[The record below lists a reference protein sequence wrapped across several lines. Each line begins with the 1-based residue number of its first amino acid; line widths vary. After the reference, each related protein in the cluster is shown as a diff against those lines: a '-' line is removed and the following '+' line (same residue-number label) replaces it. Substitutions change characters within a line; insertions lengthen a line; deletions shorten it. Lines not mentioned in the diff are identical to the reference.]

1 MAKWGKKILF
11 ASKMTM
17 DELNKNKPLEK
28 LAPDFIRNTIKAVTF
43 DIDGV
48 IVPTGTFLRES
59 VDGTEL
65 NVRTH
70 KLSREMIEMIKELKK
85 YVWINFSSGRAL
97 LYLEHMLEDIL
108 WDKVSLIAENGN
120 FILFDGKIE
129 QLVLYEQ
136 SYFQKITDIRNDI
149 KKLKEG
155 KPDSVYGFE
164 PKHVIITVHAATKM
178 SEIEEI
184 VKKHDRENELYCLW
198 TNEGYDIG
206 HKKTNKRTALEYLA
220 GKLKIKPEEML
231 TTGNN
236 LNDKEMLDFGIG
248 ISVDPEQVSGEYAIP
263 KKKGV
268 LGGEILAKYL
278 LKAMARP

>member
-1 MAKWGKKILF
+1 MISNGI
-11 ASKMTM
+11 
-17 DELNKNKPLEK
+17 NKPLEK
-28 LAPDFIRNTIKAVTF
+28 LDLDFIRKNVKAVTF
-43 DIDGV
+43 DLDGV

-65 NVRTH
+65 FMRTH
-70 KLSREMIEMIKELKK
+70 KLSKEMIEMIKELKK

-120 FILFDGKIE
+120 FILIDGKVE
-129 QLVLYEQ
+129 QISLYDQ
-136 SYFQKITDIRNDI
+136 NYFQKIADIRNDL
-149 KKLKEG
+149 KKLKEE

-164 PKHVIITVHAATKM
+164 PKHIIITVHTAEKM
-178 SEIEEI
+178 PEIEEI
-184 VKKHDRENELYCLW
+184 VKKHDKEKELYCLW
-198 TNEGYDIG
+198 TSEGYDIG
-206 HKKTNKRTALEYLA
+206 HKKTNKLTALLYLA
-220 GKLKIKPEEML
+220 KKLKIKPEEMI

-248 ISVDPEQVSGEYAIP
+248 VSVDPEQVSGKYAIP

-278 LKAMARP
+278 LKAYEIYCSNKR

>member
-1 MAKWGKKILF
+1 MI
-11 ASKMTM
+11 M
-17 DELNKNKPLEK
+17 DELNKPLEK
-28 LAPDFIRNTIKAVTF
+28 LDLDFIRKNVKAVTF
-43 DIDGV
+43 DLDGV

-65 NVRTH
+65 TMKTH
-70 KLSREMIEMIKELKK
+70 KLSKEMMEMIKELKK

-120 FILFDGKIE
+120 FILLDGKIE
-129 QLVLYEQ
+129 QLSLYDQ
-136 SYFQKITDIRNDI
+136 SYFQKITDIRNDL
-149 KKLKEG
+149 KKLKEE

-164 PKHVIITVHAATKM
+164 PKHVIITVHTAKKM
-178 SEIEEI
+178 PEIEEI
-184 VKKHDRENELYCLW
+184 VKKYDKEGELYCLW
-198 TNEGYDIG
+198 TSEGYDIG
-206 HKKTNKRTALEYLA
+206 HKKTNKLTALLYLA
-220 GKLKIKPEEML
+220 KKLKIKPEEMV

-248 ISVDPEQVSGEYAIP
+248 VSVDPKQVSGKYAIP
-263 KKKGV
+263 KTKGV

-278 LKAMARP
+278 LKAMTR

>member
-1 MAKWGKKILF
+1 
-11 ASKMTM
+11 M
-17 DELNKNKPLEK
+17 DELNKSLEK
-28 LAPDFIRNTIKAVTF
+28 LDLDFIRKNVKAVTF
-43 DIDGV
+43 DLDGV

-65 NVRTH
+65 IMRTH
-70 KLSREMIEMIKELKK
+70 KLSKEIIEMIKELKK

-120 FILFDGKIE
+120 FILLDGKVE
-129 QLVLYEQ
+129 QLSLYDQ
-136 SYFQKITDIRNDI
+136 SYFQKITDIRNDL
-149 KKLKEG
+149 KKLKEE

-164 PKHVIITVHAATKM
+164 PKHVIITVHTAKKM

-184 VKKHDRENELYCLW
+184 VKKHDKEGELYCLW
-198 TNEGYDIG
+198 TSEGYDIG
-206 HKKTNKRTALEYLA
+206 HIKTNKLTALLYLA
-220 GKLKIKPEEML
+220 KKLKIKPEQMI

-248 ISVDPEQVSGEYAIP
+248 VSVDPEKVSGKYAIP
-263 KKKGV
+263 KKKDV

-278 LKAMARP
+278 LKAMTG